1 MQGRIPPAGIVLAR
15 VTGGAIVFALI
26 AWRRGV
32 LRIPR
37 GDFWPIVGCAL
48 IGVGGNQE
56 LFVQG
61 LSRSTGTNAR
71 VIGVTIP
78 VFTAL
83 FAIVLGR
90 EPVRAR
96 RLAGIAIAFGGVAAL
111 VGVDKVSTSSSHLLG
126 SGMVLANSLC
136 YGSYLI
142 LVRPLT
148 ERHDPLALIAWL
160 FIAAVPMV
168 APLGIV
174 ELAAAPPLTAG
185 DAAFLAFLIAVPT
198 VAAYGLVQIA
208 MRHAQATLVAAYIY
222 VQPVVSAIAATIVL
236 GEELGPRTGICGL
249 VVLAGVWLAARAE

>member
-37 GDFWPIVGCAL
+37 GDLAAIVGCAL
-48 IGVGGNQE
+48 IGVGANQE

-61 LSRSTGTNAR
+61 LSRSTATNAS
-71 VIGVTIP
+71 VLGATIP

-111 VGVDKVSTSSSHLLG
+111 VGVDRVSTDSSHVLGSAMATRSRWSGSMLRARTSPRHRAPSRARRSSSFAESDEPEACELSRTPRRWLRTRLRQPRR
-126 SGMVLANSLC
+126 SA
-136 YGSYLI
+136 
-142 LVRPLT
+142 VRPGFRRAT
-148 ERHDPLALIAWL
+148 DP
-160 FIAAVPMV
+160 
-168 APLGIV
+168 
-174 ELAAAPPLTAG
+174 
-185 DAAFLAFLIAVPT
+185 
-198 VAAYGLVQIA
+198 
-208 MRHAQATLVAAYIY
+208 R
-222 VQPVVSAIAATIVL
+222 
-236 GEELGPRTGICGL
+236 
-249 VVLAGVWLAARAE
+249 